1 MQHVWRNHFKR
12 RHLFGGNEET
22 VSVKVLLVAKK
33 QSLSELV
40 PGRKGVNESLW
51 KNLPGQR

>member
-1 MQHVWRNHFKR
+1 MQHVWRNHFKRR

-40 PGRKGVNESLW
+40 PGRKGVNESL
-51 KNLPGQR
+51 